1 MDDTYPLQQLST
13 SGTVVKVPGGEV
25 HPTHVARGLI
35 PISKAISAV
44 LLEDRT
50 GFLQAIEVSLSI
62 TGDGDIA
69 FLKSGGEAALKL
81 TFARQEGAVAPH
93 SGSSRRLMRVP

>member
-1 MDDTYPLQQLST
+1 MNNSYPLQQLST

-25 HPTHVARGLI
+25 DPANVARELI
-35 PISKAISAV
+35 PICNAIGAV
-44 LLEDRT
+44 LELDRSGYLESV
-50 GFLQAIEVSLSI
+50 EVALSI

-81 TFARQEGAVAPH
+81 RFSRQAAAT
-93 SGSSRRLMRVP
+93 STGSTVRLP

>member
-1 MDDTYPLQQLST
+1 MDDSYPLQQLST

-25 HPTHVARGLI
+25 HPTHVARELI
-35 PISKAISAV
+35 PITNAISTV
-44 LLEDRT
+44 LEGDRR

-62 TGDGDIA
+62 TGGGDVA

-81 TFARQEGAVAPH
+81 TFARHVMAPSA
-93 SGSSRRLMRVP
+93 SGSAGRVTRVP